1 MDVCSFE
8 RCHMGKG
15 SKQRPRVI
23 DNDTFEKNWDRIFDK
38 KRPSRANN
46 EASEKSSKLP
56 RENV

>member
-1 MDVCSFE
+1 
-8 RCHMGKG
+8 MGKG
-15 SKQRPRVI
+15 SKRRPRI
-23 DNDTFEKNWDRIFDK
+23 TDSDTFEKNWDRIFDK